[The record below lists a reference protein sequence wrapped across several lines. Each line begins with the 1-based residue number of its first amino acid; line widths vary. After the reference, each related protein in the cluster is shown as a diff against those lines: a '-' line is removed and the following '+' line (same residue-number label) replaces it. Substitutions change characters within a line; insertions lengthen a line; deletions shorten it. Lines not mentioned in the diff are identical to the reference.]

1 MLLVLVNIIWI
12 LIKLI
17 FYTLF
22 SLIKAI
28 FKIFVFIFKKPLLRF
43 PFLLINIGYLL
54 KINFNILATVYF
66 IYLMHLSAIRFN
78 IYNKVYADLNY
89 LYNKMHNSYRVSS
102 CLKSLKNDSIILNN
116 IYLENTYDD
125 SCSIDE
131 LVITN
136 GGIFAIKTL
145 NYPYDDYTEFNI
157 PKVLS
162 LNNSKYK
169 DDTIVDFSLINSI
182 SEECLKC
189 YNILQDIL
197 SCDIPITN
205 IIAVPQENCVVK
217 EDYSLGTPI
226 VTAKDLPYYI
236 KNKINKTANYS
247 PLLIK
252 ESLLENKIW
261 TFDIFISKL
270 QSFLKHSKI
279 ILLFLA
285 VFLGIYYVY
294 ITLISYIFFK
304 LITL

>member
-1 MLLVLVNIIWI
+1 MLLVLVNIIWLI
-12 LIKLI
+12 IKLI
-17 FYTLF
+17 FYILF
-22 SLIKAI
+22 FLVKTI
-28 FKIFVFIFKKPLLRF
+28 FKMLIFIFKKPYLRF
-43 PFLLINIGYLL
+43 LFLLISIGYLL